1 MKIFKNLLKLL
12 IPAMAVAFMATLPH
26 LANAQPRNKPAPQ
39 IEAFNVDST
48 SPLTPGSDID
58 FTLEGTARGQASVRI
73 TGVNK
78 NIVLRE
84 VSQGIYEGSY
94 TISRRDRLGSQP
106 SARATLRVRGV
117 SSITTQALATG
128 VAPAPAPA
136 VAQPVVPPP
145 PVAAMPAIERFAVV
159 PVAKIEPGAE
169 LRFTAAGTPNGR
181 AMLTI
186 DGVVRDVAMPEV
198 RPGRYEGAYTIRRN
212 DNFPASLNITMALES
227 NGQVA
232 RSKLN
237 QALLVDA
244 RPPTVKNLAPKNN
257 EVVTGSPTSVSATF
271 DDMGGV
277 GVDPKTVKLTIG
289 GQDQTRNASIT
300 PQFLT
305 WRGDL
310 RPGNYAVEVTASDNA
325 GNVVKQNW
333 AFVVASLQA
342 PTAALPLEITSH
354 ANNAQVPSGRIE
366 VRGRTVP
373 DAKLDVQVQAI
384 AALAG
389 IFGINQQIF
398 NQSIRSDAAGNF
410 AFSFQPQIPVPGARY
425 ETTITA
431 TRGDQTREA
440 RLVLFQQR

>member
-1 MKIFKNLLKLL
+1 MKIFKNVLRLL
-12 IPAMAVAFMATLPH
+12 IPAIAVGFMATLPH
-26 LANAQPRNKPAPQ
+26 LANAQPRNNSAPQ
-39 IEAFNVDST
+39 IDAFTVDST
-48 SPLTPGSDID
+48 SPISPGSDID
-58 FTLEGTARGQASVRI
+58 FTLEGTPRGQASVRI
-73 TGVNK
+73 TGVK
-78 NIVLRE
+78 RNIVMRE
-84 VSQGIYEGSY
+84 VSQGSYEGSY
-94 TISRRDRLGSQP
+94 TVSRRDRLGAQP
-106 SARATLRVRGV
+106 TARATLRVRGR
-117 SSITTQALATG
+117 SSIATQAFATAA
-128 VAPAPAPA
+128 APAPVA
-136 VAQPVVPPP
+136 AQPVVTPP
-145 PVAAMPAIERFAVV
+145 PVAAMPVIERFAVV

-186 DGVVRDVAMPEV
+186 DGVVRDVPMPEV
-198 RPGRYEGAYTIRRN
+198 GRGRYEGAYTIRRN

-227 NGQVA
+227 NGQVS
-232 RSKLN
+232 RSRLN

-244 RPPTVKNLAPKNN
+244 RPPTVKNLSPKNN
-257 EVVTGSPTSVSATF
+257 EVVTGSPVSVSATF

-300 PQFLT
+300 AQFLT

-310 RPGNYAVEVTASDNA
+310 RPGNYTVDVTASDNA
-325 GNVVKQNW
+325 GNAVKQNW
-333 AFVVASLQA
+333 AFVVAGPQA
-342 PTAALPLEITSH
+342 LTAVLPLDITSH
-354 ANNAQVPSGRIE
+354 ANNAQVPGGRVE

-410 AFSFQPQIPVPGARY
+410 AFSFQPQISVPGARY

>member
-1 MKIFKNLLKLL
+1 MKIFKSVLKLL
-12 IPAMAVAFMATLPH
+12 IPAIAVGFMATLPH
-26 LANAQPRNKPAPQ
+26 LANAQPRNRSAPQ
-39 IEAFNVDST
+39 IDAFTVDST
-48 SPLTPGSDID
+48 APLTPGSDID

-84 VSQGIYEGSY
+84 VSQGIYEGTY
-94 TISRRDRLGSQP
+94 TVSRRDRLGAQP
-106 SARATLRVRGV
+106 TARGTLRVRGV
-117 SSITTQALATG
+117 SSIATQALAT
-128 VAPAPAPA
+128 AAAPAPA
-136 VAQPVVPPP
+136 VAQPVAPAP
-145 PVAAMPAIERFAVV
+145 PVAAAMPAIERFAVV

-169 LRFTAAGTPNGR
+169 LRFSAAGTPNGR
-181 AMLTI
+181 ATLNI
-186 DGVVRDVAMPEV
+186 DGVVRDVPMPEV

-227 NGQVA
+227 NGQVS

-300 PQFLT
+300 AQFLT

-325 GNVVKQNW
+325 GNAVKQSW

-342 PTAALPLEITSH
+342 PAAALPLEITSH